1 MFIVYGFYIMIFG
14 IYFYKLIINIEYIF
28 FLCYYILLVYL
39 LIKVEIELYIFL
51 MILIKYKN
59 DNIYF

>member
-28 FLCYYILLVYL
+28 FYILLVYL

-51 MILIKYKN
+51 MILIKYMN

>member
-1 MFIVYGFYIMIFG
+1 MFIVYGFYMMIFG

-28 FLCYYILLVYL
+28 FLCFYILLVYL